1 VIALASVGIGLGTLI
16 DLGRCSSSR

>member
-1 VIALASVGIGLGTLI
+1 VIALASVGIGLCTLI